1 MIRRFF
7 GGGGLFLT
15 VCEEVVLYLLLFT
28 LLEDN
33 ILRQTEKE
41 I

>member
-7 GGGGLFLT
+7 GEGGSFLT
-15 VCEEVVLYLLLFT
+15 VCEKVVLYFLLFM